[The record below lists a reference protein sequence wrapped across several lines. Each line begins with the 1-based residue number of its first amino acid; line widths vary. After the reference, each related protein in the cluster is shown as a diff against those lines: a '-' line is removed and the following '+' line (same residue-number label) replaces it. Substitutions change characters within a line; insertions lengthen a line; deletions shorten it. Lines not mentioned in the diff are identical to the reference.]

1 LKQFKT
7 RPLRLRKLVLPLKI
21 KELVLLCTPKP
32 YNSFVLEIF
41 LSTQLIIFASN
52 KHVIFFVELSLLI
65 GCSTMVEPIYN
76 HDIVFFAFGF
86 DLEANK

>member
-1 LKQFKT
+1 MYPKTLQQFCF
-7 RPLRLRKLVLPLKI
+7 RDILV
-21 KELVLLCTPKP
+21 
-32 YNSFVLEIF
+32 F

-52 KHVIFFVELSLLI
+52 KHFIFFVELSLLI
-65 GCSTMVEPIYN
+65 GCSTMVQPISN